1 MTQQPDIDRT
11 LSELERTHAE
21 TFAEPWQAQ
30 AFAMVIKLF
39 EQGVFDW
46 SEWTD
51 TLSEEIRSAGARGEA
66 DRGDTYYQ
74 HWLAAL
80 EVLLLRKAVLERK
93 ILDSRIEQWRRAY
106 LNTPHGQPI
115 ELAAGAQPKI

>member
-1 MTQQPDIDRT
+1 MMRQSGIAPPLRD
-11 LSELERTHAE
+11 LEAAHAR

-30 AFAMVIKLF
+30 ACALVLKLY
-39 EQGVFDW
+39 EEGVFDW
-46 SEWTD
+46 SEWSGA
-51 TLSEEIRSAGARGEA
+51 LSEEIRSAGTRGEA

-80 EVLLLRKAVLERK
+80 EALLLRKAILERST
-93 ILDSRIEQWRRAY
+93 LDSRIEQWRRAY

-115 ELAAGAQPKI
+115 ELAAGNQTKV